1 MKSIDPSPHQP
12 RDLYPR
18 LCMDDAR
25 LKRLRMRAWRRGFR
39 EMDLI
44 LGSFADQHAQNLTE
58 DELAAFEALLMA
70 DDQDV
75 YGWIIGREPPAAEH
89 DTSLMKKLQAFDP
102 SQGIGRGA

>member
-1 MKSIDPSPHQP
+1 
-12 RDLYPR
+12 
-18 LCMDDAR
+18 MDDAR

-44 LGSFADQHAQNLTE
+44 LGPFADQHAQTLTE
-58 DELAAFEALLMA
+58 DELTAFEALLTA

-75 YGWIIGREPPAAEH
+75 YGWIIGREHPPAQY

-102 SQGIGRGA
+102 SQGIIRGA

>member
-1 MKSIDPSPHQP
+1 
-12 RDLYPR
+12 
-18 LCMDDAR
+18 MDDAR

-44 LGSFADQHAQNLTE
+44 LGPFADEYAQNLSE
-58 DELAAFEALLMA
+58 AELAAFEALLLA

-75 YGWIIGREPPAAEH
+75 YGWIIGREPPPAEH
-89 DTSLMKKLQAFDP
+89 DTSLMKKLQTFDP